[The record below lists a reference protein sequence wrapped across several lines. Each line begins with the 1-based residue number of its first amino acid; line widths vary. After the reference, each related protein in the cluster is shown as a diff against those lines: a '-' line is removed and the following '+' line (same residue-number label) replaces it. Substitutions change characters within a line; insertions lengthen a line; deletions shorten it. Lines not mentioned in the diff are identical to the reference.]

1 MLSTK
6 PPISYCIQ
14 GWGAFRAPM
23 LLCWVFLIGPPVAS
37 AQAVPP
43 SAQDSQS
50 DASFANSFKL
60 NHVTNIF
67 ATTQKT
73 SCYTP
78 EVPYAGSLA
87 GTDWY
92 TGETPCN
99 GSTNTG
105 EDLGPYATQN
115 VVNGPLLVNNHSESD
130 LRIDPT
136 NPSHLIGQTKWFVSA
151 EGYNHLQGFYESF
164 DGGKTWP
171 VQGHVPGYEGFT
183 DNTDPVGA
191 FDGFG
196 NYHALLL
203 PYQFSYDKSG
213 FQVFNNGSSLPNPA
227 LPGEAISSA
236 VRPRGAIS
244 SSDWNFTHN
253 GNLDYLMT
261 APNAH
266 SNDPDKQWIT
276 VDLSPSSPHYN
287 RIYAMW
293 TLFAFNPSS
302 VFVSYSD
309 ANADGSHTDWS
320 VPAVLPTINGHPWDS
335 YMLPHVTLD
344 GTVYTTETNNP
355 SQKGFQFADL
365 YLIASKDGGVT
376 WQAPL
381 LVRHDISVPT
391 YQNTTFREGILNT
404 FGVGHYRVNGNY
416 PLYVSW
422 EDGSSGFSNIY
433 LTSSV
438 DSGATWSTPVVVNDN
453 LSPADELQPN
463 LNVVDNGNTDVISVA
478 FYDRR
483 LPCPSAGS
491 ADALFS
497 GIAQDPGTGASPGTP
512 YGRSNFCVNAAIQF
526 YTPALTPIGHNIRMS
541 EHTWDPQLNSPHT
554 KCICDNNTT
563 FIGDYFGNT
572 SDGSVEYTSSVST
585 FDDGS
590 NPKHYQQQVV
600 ASVLIPKP

>member
-1 MLSTK
+1 MFAAKL
-6 PPISYCIQ
+6 PFSYYIQ
-14 GWGAFRAPM
+14 GCGVFRAPI
-23 LLCWVFLIGPPVAS
+23 LLCWVFLIGAPITF
-37 AQAVPP
+37 AQTVPP
-43 SAQDSQS
+43 PAQGAQS
-50 DASFANSFKL
+50 DASFADSVRL
-60 NHVTNIF
+60 NHVTNVF
-67 ATTQKT
+67 ATTQRT

-78 EVPYAGSLA
+78 EVPYAGNL
-87 GTDWY
+87 GPTDWY

-99 GSTNTG
+99 GSSNTG
-105 EDLGPYATQN
+105 EDLGPYVTQN
-115 VVNGPLLVNNHSESD
+115 VVNQPLVVNNHSESD
-130 LRIDPT
+130 LRVDPT
-136 NPSHLIGQTKWFVSA
+136 NPNHLIGQTKWFVSA

-164 DGGKTWP
+164 DGGKSWP

-191 FDGFG
+191 FDGYG

-213 FQVFNNGSSLPNPA
+213 FQVFNNGSSLPNPG

-236 VRPRGAIS
+236 VRPRGALA

-276 VDLSPSSPHYN
+276 IDLSPASLHYN

-309 ANADGSHTDWS
+309 ANVDGSHTDWS

-335 YMLPHVTLD
+335 YMLPHVTPD

-365 YLIASKDGGVT
+365 YLIASRDGGVT
-376 WQAPL
+376 WQPPL
-381 LVRHDISVPT
+381 LVHNDIFVPT

-404 FGVGHYRVNGNY
+404 FAVGHHRINGSY

-433 LTSSV
+433 LISST
-438 DSGATWSTPVVVNDN
+438 DNGATWSTPIVVNDN
-453 LSPADELQPN
+453 ANPVDELQPN
-463 LNVVDNGNTDVISVA
+463 LNVADNGTADVVSVA

-483 LPCPSAGS
+483 LPCPSSGS
-491 ADALFS
+491 TEALFA
-497 GIAQDPGTGASPGTP
+497 GIARDPGTAASPGTP
-512 YGRSNFCVNAAIQF
+512 YGRSNYCVNTAIQF
-526 YTPALTPIGHNIRMS
+526 YTATLAPVGYNIRLS
-541 EHTWDPQLNSPHT
+541 QHTWDPQLNSPHWI
-554 KCICDNNTT
+554 CICDNTAT

-572 SDGSVEYTSSVST
+572 SDGSVEYTTSVST

-590 NPKHYQQQVV
+590 NPNHYQQQAV
-600 ASVLIPKP
+600 ASLPIPKM